1 MQVPESMKS
10 TWENIKVTNQATG
23 NITQEQLTQLG
34 DAANADGTVDN
45 QEKEFLSYVESNFMA
60 SSSTNEGKA
69 SKPVEFVDPQFGKV
83 PTSMVETW
91 KKVSADGVVSE
102 DELQELKNAGIKDD
116 GKADTEEFNFLKT
129 LVDNSQDGFLSLNQ
143 NKSTSSSTPFGQVP
157 TTLQAVWNKVS
168 ADGEISGQD
177 LDELILAAAPNEDAS
192 KIDDQEREFLL
203 NIKTALENNNG
214 NSVSTAG
221 ISSSS
226 SSSGPTLLN
235 WPGYNT
241 QTKQALR
248 DAYGDL
254 SIGTKMP
261 LLRADAASEVAN
273 NFGVSNVRELQSMIG
288 AKVDGK
294 FGPETYF
301 KAKAFVAN
309 LMNTNPQ
316 DPRIANMLSVL
327 GNDAEAQK
335 MRENFTN
342 SSTPTNNPND
352 VKNDN
357 PQVNTEKPPVSIGD
371 TDPNNPE
378 SVKSFQSKV
387 NLLSSL
393 YNQQKGANFES
404 VEPDGQLSEPFAD
417 KLRNMEQ
424 TIGKPVAQAIAE
436 IENELKSKGFSSLN
450 SKSVDFVKLTDTGI
464 QITGEPKDM
473 TRVNA
478 AKELL
483 AKLGFNI
490 TNFEISKP
498 QDPSK
503 NGDLILKSGNFE
515 LAVFDNISVDKR
527 DHNNYGDIHIVGKYD
542 NKNIDVSYWEN
553 DRRGP
558 ESIKKHNRFHLKT
571 VVDGKELEPIK
582 QNESILSKPLIA
594 VK

>member
-1 MQVPESMKS
+1 MV
-10 TWENIKVTNQATG
+10 
-23 NITQEQLTQLG
+23 
-34 DAANADGTVDN
+34 
-45 QEKEFLSYVESNFMA
+45 
-60 SSSTNEGKA
+60 SSSTNEGKG

-83 PTSMVETW
+83 PISMVETW
-91 KKVSADGVVSE
+91 KKVSADGVISE
-102 DELQELKNAGIKDD
+102 EELQELKKAGKDD
-116 GKADTEEFNFLKT
+116 GQVDTEEFNFLKT

-143 NKSTSSSTPFGQVP
+143 NKSTSSNTPFGQVP
-157 TTLQAVWNKVS
+157 STLQAVWNRVS
-168 ADGEISGQD
+168 ADGQITVAD
-177 LDELILAAAPNEDAS
+177 LDELILAATPNENQDE
-192 KIDDQEREFLL
+192 IDDQERQFLL
-203 NIKTALENNNG
+203 NVKNQVIDINKGQPFSLSNMSVNN
-214 NSVSTAG
+214 
-221 ISSSS
+221 SSS
-226 SSSGPTLLN
+226 PTLLN
-235 WPGYNT
+235 WPGYNN

-248 DAYGDL
+248 NAYGEL
-254 SIGTKMP
+254 AIGTKMP

-273 NFGVSNVRELQSMIG
+273 KFGVSNVRELQSMIG

-316 DPRIANMLSVL
+316 DPRISNMLSAL
-327 GNDAEAQK
+327 GNDVEVQK
-335 MRENFTN
+335 MRERFTN
-342 SSTPTNNPND
+342 SSTPTNNPNPE
-352 VKNDN
+352 NN
-357 PQVNTEKPPVSIGD
+357 QTANTNNNKPPVSIGD

-378 SVKSFQSKV
+378 SIKSFQHKV

-393 YNQQKGANFES
+393 YNQQKGTNFQS
-404 VEPDGQLSEPFAD
+404 VEPDGQLTEPFAD

-436 IENELKSKGFSSLN
+436 IENELKSKGFNSLN
-450 SKSVDFVKLTDTGI
+450 SKSIDFVKLTDTGI
-464 QITGEPKDM
+464 QIIGEPKDM

-498 QDPSK
+498 QDPGK

-527 DHNNYGDIHIVGKYD
+527 DNNKYGDIHIVGKYD

-553 DRRGP
+553 DKRGS
-558 ESIKKHNRFHLKT
+558 ESIKKYNRFHLKA
-571 VVDGKELEPIK
+571 VVDGQELKSIR